1 MDSLIQVLLEFGLF
15 LAKTVTILFG
25 IGVLLMLGM
34 RRRQS
39 GHGDSEQLE
48 ITDLNHRY
56 RELTY
61 ALKQFSLSKKA
72 FKAYLKA
79 ERKEEKAREKTG
91 SADRKRLF
99 LIEFK
104 GDIRASE
111 VGALRVLVT
120 TLLME
125 AREGDQ
131 VLVRL
136 SNAGGLVSDH
146 GLAASQLARIR
157 SKGIPLTVA
166 VDTVAASGGYLM
178 ACVGERI
185 IAAPFAV
192 IGSIG
197 VLAELPNFHRLL
209 ERYGV
214 DFELHTAGEYKRTLT
229 IFGENTDEG
238 RHKLREQLEE
248 THGLFKSF
256 VSTYRPALISI
267 ESPRANTGLASAP
280 SSWVSSMPSRPATT
294 SCSRRAKTWT
304 CSSSNTA
311 SARSPSS
318 GCSPV
323 SKAAWIVRSRHGAAD
338 RTTAFPAVCKSVR
351 PKRVGAPPGMV
362 ELHSTPPAVGPAQD
376 DECNSPIPGCRLQ
389 PRR

>member
-1 MDSLIQVLLEFGLF
+1 MDSLIQALLEYGLF
-15 LAKTVTILFG
+15 LAKTITILLG
-25 IGVLLMLGM
+25 IAVLLILGM
-34 RRRQS
+34 RLRQG

-61 ALKQFSLSKKA
+61 ALKEFSLSKKA
-72 FKAYLKA
+72 FKAFLKA
-79 ERKEEKAREKTG
+79 EHKEEKAREKTG

-99 LIEFK
+99 VIEFN

-125 AREGDQ
+125 ARNGDQ

-136 SNAGGLVSDH
+136 DNSGGLVSDH

-157 SKGIPLTVA
+157 AKGIPLTVA
-166 VDTVAASGGYLM
+166 VDKVAASGGYLM
-178 ACVGERI
+178 ACVAERI

-192 IGSIG
+192 VGSIG

-238 RHKLREQLEE
+238 RQKLREQLEE
-248 THGLFKSF
+248 THTLFKSF
-256 VSTYRPALISI
+256 VATYRPSLDLDLVATG
-267 ESPRANTGLASAP
+267 EYWHGQRA
-280 SSWVSSMPSRPATT
+280 
-294 SCSRRAKTWT
+294 
-304 CSSSNTA
+304 
-311 SARSPSS
+311 
-318 GCSPV
+318 
-323 SKAAWIVRSRHGAAD
+323 
-338 RTTAFPAVCKSVR
+338 
-351 PKRVGAPPGMV
+351 V
-362 ELHSTPPAVGPAQD
+362 ELGLVDAIQTSD
-376 DECNSPIPGCRLQ
+376 DFLLAANDDMDLLKLKYRARKKPIERLLSSIQ
-389 PRR
+389 SSLDRALAHWHR

>member
-1 MDSLIQVLLEFGLF
+1 MDPIIQVLLEYGLF
-15 LAKTVTILFG
+15 LAKTITILLG
-25 IGVLLMLGM
+25 IAALLILAM
-34 RRRQS
+34 RLRPE

-61 ALKQFSLSKKA
+61 ALKEFSLSKKA

-79 ERKEEKAREKTG
+79 EHKEEKAREKTG

-99 LIEFK
+99 VIEFN

-125 AREGDQ
+125 AKEGDQ

-136 SNAGGLVSDH
+136 DNSGGLVSEH

-157 SKGIPLTVA
+157 AKGIPLTVA
-166 VDTVAASGGYLM
+166 VDKVAASGGYLM
-178 ACVGERI
+178 ACVAERI

-192 IGSIG
+192 VGSIG

-229 IFGENTDEG
+229 IFGENTDAG
-238 RHKLREQLEE
+238 RQKLREQLEE
-248 THGLFKSF
+248 THALFKSF
-256 VSTYRPALISI
+256 VSTYRPTLDLDRVATGEYWHGQRAVELGLVDAIQTSDDFLLDAIEHMDLLKLKYSARKKPIERLLSSI
-267 ESPRANTGLASAP
+267 QSSLDRALAS
-280 SSWVSSMPSRPATT
+280 W
-294 SCSRRAKTWT
+294 RR
-304 CSSSNTA
+304 
-311 SARSPSS
+311 
-318 GCSPV
+318 
-323 SKAAWIVRSRHGAAD
+323 
-338 RTTAFPAVCKSVR
+338 
-351 PKRVGAPPGMV
+351 
-362 ELHSTPPAVGPAQD
+362 
-376 DECNSPIPGCRLQ
+376 
-389 PRR
+389 